1 MDNNID
7 IFARD
12 IMYCINKS
20 DKTEFVSSCF
30 DYMQPSEQQEF
41 FELIGEEKVIRQLKD
56 DLIIEELKMR
66 GYKIT
71 KDGSEDN

>member
-1 MDNNID
+1 MDYNID

-12 IMYCINKS
+12 ILYRMNKS
-20 DKTEFVSSCF
+20 DKVDFVSLCF

-41 FELIGEEKVIRQLKD
+41 FELIGEEKVVRQLKD

>member
-1 MDNNID
+1 MDYNID

-12 IMYCINKS
+12 ILYCINKS
-20 DKTEFVSSCF
+20 DKVEFVSSCF

-41 FELIGEEKVIRQLKD
+41 FELIGEEKVVRQLKD

>member
-1 MDNNID
+1 MDYNID

-12 IMYCINKS
+12 ILNCVNKS
-20 DKTEFVSSCF
+20 DKVEFVSSCF

-41 FELIGEEKVIRQLKD
+41 FELIGEEKVVRQLKD

>member
-1 MDNNID
+1 MDYNID
-7 IFARD
+7 LFAKY
-12 IMYCINKS
+12 ILNCVNKS
-20 DKTEFVSSCF
+20 DKAEFVSSCF

-41 FELIGEEKVIRQLKD
+41 FELIGEEKVVRQLKD